1 MGAKSVLFL
10 LIVAALVSVLV
21 MVGGLLYQQPLR
33 YADYEADRFG
43 FPYYW
48 IEHVTATFAGRTDFW
63 NIAVWNFVV
72 DFILFF
78 AVGCVVFCLALVWK
92 SKKG

>member
-1 MGAKSVLFL
+1 MGVKSIVFL

-21 MVGGLLYQQPLR
+21 VVGGLLYHQPLR
-33 YADYEADRFG
+33 YADYEADRLG

-63 NIAVWNFVV
+63 NIAVWNFAV

-78 AVGCVVFCLALVWK
+78 AVGCVAFCLALVWK
-92 SKKG
+92 SKRG